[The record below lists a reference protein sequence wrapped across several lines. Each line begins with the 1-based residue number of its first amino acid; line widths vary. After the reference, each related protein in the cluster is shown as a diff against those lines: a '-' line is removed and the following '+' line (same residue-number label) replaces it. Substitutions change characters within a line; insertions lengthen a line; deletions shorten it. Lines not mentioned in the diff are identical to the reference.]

1 MAAIP
6 YMPLYIADYLSD
18 AAHLS
23 TTEHGAYM
31 LLIMTYWQRGKPLP
45 ADSRRLA
52 NIARM
57 TPEAWAAVE
66 PTISEFFQVTSETWA
81 HKRVE
86 SELEK
91 FRQKSEKAI
100 AAGKASAAQRRSNGR
115 STDVERTFNH
125 TDTDSNTDTDKEPV
139 SSLARADDSDGKE
152 QELHIDFGKGKRR
165 GVSPKL
171 QGRAEGLGLN
181 VERLLAKTIEKNPD
195 SPNGYFRALCRTELR
210 ALLPT
215 ATDDLLDAALL
226 NSDAAFASVCS
237 LIISTNAGSRV
248 IQ

>member
-1 MAAIP
+1 MSAIP

-57 TPEAWAAVE
+57 TPEAWAEIE
-66 PTISEFFQVTSETWA
+66 PTLAEFFQVSTCEWS
-81 HKRVE
+81 HKRIE
-86 SELEK
+86 CELAK
-91 FRQKSEKAI
+91 FRQKSEKA
-100 AAGKASAAQRRSNGR
+100 AFAGKASAQRRLNGCSTDAQR
-115 STDVERTFNH
+115 TLNH
-125 TDTDSNTDTDKEPV
+125 TDTDTDTDIKPV
-139 SSLARADDSDGKE
+139 SSLARDDGREGKE
-152 QELHIDFGKGKRR
+152 QDLHIDFGKGKRR

-181 VERLLAKTIEKNPD
+181 VERLLAKTADKNPD
-195 SPNGYFRALCRTELR
+195 SWNGYFRALCRTELR
-210 ALLPT
+210 AMIPT
-215 ATDDLLDAALL
+215 ASDDLLDAALL
-226 NSDAAFASVCS
+226 NGDAAFASVCS
-237 LIISTNAGSRV
+237 LIISANAGTRV
-248 IQ
+248 MQ